1 MRREGKT
8 RRDFS
13 ENPNPKAKSSFRNRQ
28 NEKKTVDDG
37 KMRLNKFIANAG
49 ICSSTH
55 THTHQGHQRWQR

>member
-28 NEKKTVDDG
+28 NEKKTVDDVVFFTG
-37 KMRLNKFIANAG
+37 
-49 ICSSTH
+49 
-55 THTHQGHQRWQR
+55 